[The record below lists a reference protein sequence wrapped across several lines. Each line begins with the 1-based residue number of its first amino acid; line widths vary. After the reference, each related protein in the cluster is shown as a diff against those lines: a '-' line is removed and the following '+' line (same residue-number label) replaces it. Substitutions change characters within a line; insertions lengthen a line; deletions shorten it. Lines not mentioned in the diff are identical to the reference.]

1 MKQDY
6 DIRTTDPGK
15 RRGPPGDQPGALLA
29 RYARRMTSPQ
39 HPDTPLAIMA
49 AMPQE
54 IEALDQ
60 LLEDATTEHR
70 AGRVYTLGTLNR
82 QRVVLVHSRCGKVA
96 SATTAHDLIAHYGAK
111 HVVFTGVAGAI
122 DPSLNIGDVVV
133 GASYIQHDMD
143 ARPLFPR
150 FEVPLLGVSEF
161 GPAALPHALEAAM
174 TFLREDLSAA
184 VPAEVLER
192 LCITSPKCVRGL
204 VLSGDQFIADPARV
218 AQLRADLPGALCVE
232 MEGAAVAQVCDGF
245 GVGFTSF
252 RTISDTSDH
261 AAPAEF
267 WEALTGIAAA
277 YSRGIVS
284 RLLG

>member
-1 MKQDY
+1 M
-6 DIRTTDPGK
+6 TTT
-15 RRGPPGDQPGALLA
+15 PPP
-29 RYARRMTSPQ
+29 
-39 HPDTPLAIMA
+39 PLAIMA

-54 IEALDQ
+54 IEALDE
-60 LLEDATTEHR
+60 LLGDISTEHR
-70 AGRVYTLGTLNR
+70 AGREYTLGTLAG
-82 QRVVLVHSRCGKVA
+82 QPVVLVHSRCGKVA
-96 SATTAHDLIAHYGAK
+96 SATTAHDLIAHYGAH

-122 DPSLNIGDVVV
+122 DPALNIGDIVV
-133 GASYIQHDMD
+133 GSSYIQHDMD

-161 GPAALPHALEAAM
+161 GPAALPHALEAARG
-174 TFLREDLSAA
+174 FLHEDLQQA
-184 VPAEVLER
+184 VPAEVLDR
-192 LCITSPKCVRGL
+192 LSITSPKCERGL
-204 VLSGDQFIADPARV
+204 VLSGDQFISDPAKV
-218 AQLRADLPGALCVE
+218 AQLRVDLPGALCVE

-277 YSRGIVS
+277 YSRGIVR
-284 RLLG
+284 RLLGHA